1 MNRNLQTYV
10 TLYLRLALGTS
21 FLSAVAD
28 RFGLWGR
35 PGAPLVA
42 WGNFQNF
49 LHYTAIINPWLP
61 ASWIPSVGW
70 IITICEAAFGIALIL
85 GLRTRLAAFA
95 SGLLTFVF
103 ALAMVLALGVKA
115 PLDYSVFAFSA
126 GAFLLATIDAYPWSV
141 DSLLLSNAGS
151 AWSAWLLLNSTVC
164 LFLRSRRANSMR
176 DVVCESI
183 TYWLFSRSCFGARSA
198 ELW

>member
-1 MNRNLQTYV
+1 M
-10 TLYLRLALGTS
+10 TLYLRLALGTG

-35 PGAPLVA
+35 PGAPLVS

-70 IITICEAAFGIALIL
+70 ITTICEAAFGMALIL

-95 SGLLTFVF
+95 SGLLTLIF

-115 PLDYSVFAFSA
+115 PLNYSVFAFSA
-126 GAFLLATIDAYPWSV
+126 GSFLLATIDAHPWSV
-141 DSLLLSNAGS
+141 DSLLSSSVGS
-151 AWSAWLLLNSTVC
+151 MSSAWLLLNGWVY
-164 LFLRSRRANSMR
+164 LFLR
-176 DVVCESI
+176 
-183 TYWLFSRSCFGARSA
+183 
-198 ELW
+198 